1 LNIRHKITLW
11 VAGAGFL
18 TSLVLSLVVFLE
30 MREQPFRILDS
41 DLAYAAASLAE
52 RIGKEQRPSGEGR
65 VNALS
70 FEGKEYWAKVYSQ
83 DLRPGWQS
91 DLSHVVDLPL
101 YRNMGDDGYT
111 VRVYVS
117 RQIAHLHQGKRG
129 EVHFRVRVI
138 EAQIGGAPHLI
149 QIARPMEELQ
159 EEIADLQSVLG
170 MGLGASTV
178 LLVIVSYVFAGRIVK
193 PVADINRLTKEINE
207 NTLGKRIPLGA
218 SHDELYELS
227 DSLNRMF
234 DRLQYSFAKQKQL
247 LANASHELKSPVAML
262 RLFFDEA
269 AQRKDL
275 PQVFQHQ
282 LISQGE
288 HVLRMD
294 RLVKNLLELS
304 VLELKDSL
312 TPEEFSLTDLV
323 QSVLEDFS
331 LILTEAKIRLDV
343 DLPGNLNMIGDKDKI
358 RRMLINILD
367 NAIKYNAE
375 NGEIKFQAIERD
387 GFIHLSLNNT
397 GPGIPKDDL
406 EKVFEQFYRV
416 EKSRS
421 LQYGG
426 AGLGLAI
433 VREIVRLHHGKVSID
448 SAPGAWTRIDVTLP
462 RHLGA

>member
-1 LNIRHKITLW
+1 LKIRHKITLW

-41 DLAYAAASLAE
+41 DLDYAAAALAE

-83 DLRPGWQS
+83 DLRPVWQS

-101 YRNMGDDGYT
+101 YRNRGDAGYT
-111 VRVYVS
+111 VRAYVS
-117 RQIAHLHQGKRG
+117 RKIAHLHQNKRG
-129 EVHFRVRVI
+129 EVHFRVRVM
-138 EAQIGGAPHLI
+138 EAQIAEAPCLI

-159 EEIADLQSVLG
+159 EEIADLQSGLG
-170 MGLGASTV
+170 MGLAVSTV
-178 LLVIVSYVFAGRIVK
+178 LLVIFSYVFAGRIVK
-193 PVADINRLTKEINE
+193 PVAEINRLTKDINE
-207 NTLGKRIPLGA
+207 NTLEKRIPLGA

-227 DSLNRMF
+227 ASLNHMF
-234 DRLQYSFAKQKQL
+234 DRLQHSFAKQKQF

-275 PQVFQHQ
+275 PEAFQHQ
-282 LISQGE
+282 VISQGE

-312 TPEEFSLTDLV
+312 TPEQFSLTDLIR
-323 QSVLEDFS
+323 SVLEDFS
-331 LILTEAKIRLDV
+331 HILTEARIRLKV
-343 DLPGNLNMIGDKDKI
+343 HLPGSLNMLGDRDKI
-358 RRMLINILD
+358 RRMLINLLD
-367 NAIKYNAE
+367 NAVKYNVE
-375 NGEIKFQAIERD
+375 NGEIRFQAIEKA

-426 AGLGLAI
+426 AGLGLSI
-433 VREIVRLHHGKVSID
+433 VKEIVRLHHGKVSLE
-448 SAPGAWTRIDVTLP
+448 SEAGAWTRIDIALP
-462 RHLGA
+462 RHLGD

>member
-1 LNIRHKITLW
+1 LKIRHKITLW

-41 DLAYAAASLAE
+41 DLDYAAAALAE

-83 DLRPGWQS
+83 DLRPVWQS

-421 LQYGG
+421 LRYGG

>member
-421 LQYGG
+421 LRYGG

>member
-282 LISQGE
+282 VISQGE

-421 LQYGG
+421 LRYGG